1 MVEKKLV
8 VKETPVEEVAPE
20 TPALPARMP
29 RIGQGVLYV
38 SDDYSHLEDGRA
50 EGDELPAGVVG
61 VYDDGSVDL
70 RAGNFTAGAVGYD
83 ANGAPGTWH
92 YPEKV

>member
-1 MVEKKLV
+1 MVEKKIV
-8 VKETPVEEVAPE
+8 VKEEVAD
-20 TPALPARMP
+20 TPALPVPMP
-29 RIGQGVLYV
+29 RIGQGVRYV

-50 EGDELPAGVVG
+50 EGDELGAVVVG
-61 VYDDGSVDL
+61 VHDDGSIDV

-83 ANGAPGTWH
+83 AGGAPGTWH

>member
-1 MVEKKLV
+1 MVEKKIV
-8 VKETPVEEVAPE
+8 VKETPVEEEAPA
-20 TPALPARMP
+20 TPALPVPMP
-29 RIGQGVLYV
+29 RVGQGVRYV

-50 EGDELPAGVVG
+50 EGDELGAVVVG
-61 VYDDGSVDL
+61 VHDDGSVDV

-83 ANGAPGTWH
+83 AGGAPGTWH